1 MRQLT
6 LIRDGKKVAE
16 YLLDR
21 RDVLVGRG
29 RMVHIRLDDNPV
41 VSRQHLVVHE
51 QGQVHVVEDLGGANG
66 TFVNERQVEKHTLRP
81 GDRIVLGR
89 DTLRYDFGNRGA
101 MSLRDVSEGDP
112 TSEELSLSPETDP
125 YAEPVDELSVS
136 DVAVF
141 QTSDSLGDLAKYN
154 KPVVPLAR
162 GGVGDGERTAVADK
176 AELEMLL
183 AQLTAARKPHLR
195 VFLEGQDITNLE
207 AGDVQE
213 LGESPALIGHTDEC
227 VVRLPGRKWFGRV
240 AGRLS
245 NEAGHW
251 HITPESPFWNPIW
264 LGEDGDQYKLEKIR
278 MLEDQEVFEAGGL
291 RFVYRKGEER

>member
-21 RDVLVGRG
+21 RDVIIGRG
-29 RMVHIRLDDNPV
+29 RTAHIRLDDNPV
-41 VSRQHLVVHE
+41 VSRQHAVIHE

-66 TFVNERQVEKHTLRP
+66 TFVNERQVGKHTLRP

-101 MSLRDVSEGDP
+101 MSLRDVSQGEDTTDGP
-112 TSEELSLSPETDP
+112 LAATDP
-125 YAEPVDELSVS
+125 NAEPVAELSVDAVS
-136 DVAVF
+136 VF
-141 QTSDSLGDLAKYN
+141 QTTDSLQELAKRN
-154 KPVVPLAR
+154 KPVVPR
-162 GGVGDGERTAVADK
+162 GGGGLVDGDRTAVADK

-183 AQLTAARKPHLR
+183 AQLTVSRKPHLR

-213 LGESPALIGHTDEC
+213 LPDSPMLVGWTDERG
-227 VVRLPGRKWFGRV
+227 VRLPGRKWFGRI

-251 HITPESPFWNPIW
+251 HLTPESPFWSPIW
-264 LGEDGDQYKLEKIR
+264 MGDGYRLEKIR
-278 MLEDQEVFEAGGL
+278 MLEDREVFEVGGL
-291 RFVYRKGEER
+291 RFVYRRGEER